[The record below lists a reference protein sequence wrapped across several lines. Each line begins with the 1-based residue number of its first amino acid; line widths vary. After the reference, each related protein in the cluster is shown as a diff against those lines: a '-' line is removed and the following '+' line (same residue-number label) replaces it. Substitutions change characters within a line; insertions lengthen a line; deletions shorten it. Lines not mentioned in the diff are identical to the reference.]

1 MWLWTN
7 HLFKFLPHLQVED
20 TALLKERMWTCL
32 VNCRVLAAFER
43 MHIPYL
49 ILGKAYTIIPYLL
62 LGTANAINGNKKQDI
77 FTKHHSPV
85 PARSS
90 WRRGWQPR
98 TQGHMEVVVPSQ
110 VAAPQKGG
118 SHTSSPG
125 RHLAAPNGRL
135 RIGVPTRRETRG
147 ETTTPI
153 SPCCQGCRH

>member
-20 TALLKERMWTCL
+20 TVLLKERMWTCP
-32 VNCRVLAAFER
+32 VNCRVLAVIES
-43 MHIPYL
+43 MHISYL
-49 ILGKAYTIIPYLL
+49 TLGKAYTIIPCLL
-62 LGTANAINGNKKQDI
+62 LGTANAINDDKKQDI

-118 SHTSSPG
+118 EVRLHLPGDTSPRQMAG
-125 RHLAAPNGRL
+125 WELEYQLAGKQEARL
-135 RIGVPTRRETRG
+135 QLP
-147 ETTTPI
+147 
-153 SPCCQGCRH
+153 